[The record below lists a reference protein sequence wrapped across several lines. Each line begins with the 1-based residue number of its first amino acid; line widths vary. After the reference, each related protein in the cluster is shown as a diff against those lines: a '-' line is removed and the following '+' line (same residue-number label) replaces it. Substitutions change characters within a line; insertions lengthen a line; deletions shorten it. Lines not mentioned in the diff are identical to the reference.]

1 MQLQFLTRS
10 SGVLTEAVVV
20 FAISFLVIGNITY
33 TDIVFHDFYVLPA
46 IETCYPENQSE
57 FCTNIRDRHGIASDA
72 QVEIGDIYWN
82 ELLRQA
88 VMNGVILFA
97 IRIGFAWMAKRTAN
111 RKIRPVTILVALIWG
126 LTASGLF
133 LFGFLDFL
141 YYELRAMDVPEQQ
154 PWLNNT
160 GLFAYTQSY
169 FGDPNTVDIQ
179 DLIATM
185 LIGVG
190 VFGAVWLFAMYAYV
204 QSGLKQGFA

>member
-1 MQLQFLTRS
+1 MQYQFLTRS

-72 QVEIGDIYWN
+72 QIEIGNIYWN

-88 VMNGVILFA
+88 IMNGVILFA

-141 YYELRAMDVPEQQ
+141 YYELRAMDVPEQL

>member
-1 MQLQFLTRS
+1 MQLQFFHRS
-10 SGVLTEAVVV
+10 SGVLTEAVGV

-33 TDIVFHDFYVLPA
+33 TDIIFHDFYVLPA
-46 IETCYPENQSE
+46 IETCYPSNQSE

-97 IRIGFAWMAKRTAN
+97 IRIGFAWMAKRTTG
-111 RKIRPVTILVALIWG
+111 RRIRSVTILVAIIWG
-126 LTASGLF
+126 LTATGLF
-133 LFGFLDFL
+133 MFGFLDFL
-141 YYELRAMDVPEQQ
+141 YYEMRGMDVPEQL

-179 DLIATM
+179 DLYATM
-185 LIGVG
+185 LIGIG
-190 VFGAVWLFAMYAYV
+190 VFGLVWLFAMYAYV
-204 QSGLKQGFA
+204 QSGLKGVFA

>member
-72 QVEIGDIYWN
+72 QIEIGNIYWN

-88 VMNGVILFA
+88 IFNGVILFA

-141 YYELRAMDVPEQQ
+141 YYELRAMDVPEQL

>member
-46 IETCYPENQSE
+46 IETCFSENQSE

-72 QVEIGDIYWN
+72 QIEIGDIYWN

-97 IRIGFAWMAKRTAN
+97 IRIGFAWMAKRAGIK
-111 RKIRPVTILVALIWG
+111 RIRPVTILVAMIWG
-126 LTASGLF
+126 LTATGLF
-133 LFGFLDFL
+133 MFGFLDFL
-141 YYELRAMDVPEQQ
+141 YYELRAMDVPEQL

-169 FGDPNTVDIQ
+169 FGDANTVDIQ
-179 DLIATM
+179 DLYATM
-185 LIGVG
+185 LLGVG

>member
-1 MQLQFLTRS
+1 
-10 SGVLTEAVVV
+10 
-20 FAISFLVIGNITY
+20 
-33 TDIVFHDFYVLPA
+33 
-46 IETCYPENQSE
+46 
-57 FCTNIRDRHGIASDA
+57 
-72 QVEIGDIYWN
+72 
-82 ELLRQA
+82 
-88 VMNGVILFA
+88 
-97 IRIGFAWMAKRTAN
+97 MAKRTAN

-141 YYELRAMDVPEQQ
+141 YYELRAMDVPEQL

-169 FGDPNTVDIQ
+169 FGEPNTVDIQ

>member
-97 IRIGFAWMAKRTAN
+97 IRIGFAWMAKRAGIK
-111 RKIRPVTILVALIWG
+111 RIRPVTILVALIWG
-126 LTASGLF
+126 LTATGLF
-133 LFGFLDFL
+133 MFGFLDFL
-141 YYELRAMDVPEQQ
+141 YYELRAMDVPEQL

-160 GLFAYTQSY
+160 GLFSYTQSY

-179 DLIATM
+179 DLFATM

>member
-1 MQLQFLTRS
+1 MQLQFLSLS

-72 QVEIGDIYWN
+72 QIEIGNIYWN

-88 VMNGVILFA
+88 IFNGVILFA

-141 YYELRAMDVPEQQ
+141 YYELRAMDVPEQL

>member
-1 MQLQFLTRS
+1 MQLQFFHRS

-46 IETCYPENQSE
+46 IEVCFPENQSE

-97 IRIGFAWMAKRTAN
+97 IRIGFAWMAKRAGIK
-111 RKIRPVTILVALIWG
+111 RIRPVTILVALIWG
-126 LTASGLF
+126 LTATGLF
-133 LFGFLDFL
+133 MFGFLDFL
-141 YYELRAMDVPEQQ
+141 YYELRAMDVPEQL

>member
-1 MQLQFLTRS
+1 MQLQFFHRS

-46 IETCYPENQSE
+46 IETCYPSNQSE

-97 IRIGFAWMAKRTAN
+97 IRIGFAWMAKRTTG
-111 RKIRPVTILVALIWG
+111 RRIRSVTILVAIIWG
-126 LTASGLF
+126 LTATGLF
-133 LFGFLDFL
+133 MFGFLDFL
-141 YYELRAMDVPEQQ
+141 YYEMRGMDVPEEL

-179 DLIATM
+179 DLYATM
-185 LIGVG
+185 LIGIG
-190 VFGAVWLFAMYAYV
+190 VFGLVWLFAMYAYV
-204 QSGLKQGFA
+204 QSGLKGVFA

>member
-72 QVEIGDIYWN
+72 QIEIGNIYWN

-88 VMNGVILFA
+88 IMNGVILFA

-141 YYELRAMDVPEQQ
+141 YYELRAMDVPEQL

-160 GLFAYTQSY
+160 GLFSYTQSY

>member
-97 IRIGFAWMAKRTAN
+97 IRIGFAWMAKRAGIK
-111 RKIRPVTILVALIWG
+111 RIRPVTILVALIWG
-126 LTASGLF
+126 LTATGLF
-133 LFGFLDFL
+133 MFGFLDFL
-141 YYELRAMDVPEQQ
+141 YYELRAMDVPEQL

>member
-33 TDIVFHDFYVLPA
+33 TDIVFHDFYVLPS
-46 IETCYPENQSE
+46 IETCYAENQSE

-72 QVEIGDIYWN
+72 QIEIGNIYWN

-88 VMNGVILFA
+88 IMNGVILFA

-141 YYELRAMDVPEQQ
+141 YYELRAMDVPEQL